1 MSTCVIE
8 LNDSGL
14 FSTVDAGL
22 YVESPGY
29 ALLNGVQIVVGKSA
43 QAAARLHPRQIN
55 NRFWQQ
61 LGMNP
66 LAEQSNLARHHADL
80 AYQHLQHIHQLAS
93 EPEQV
98 IFAVPASFE
107 REQLAVLLG
116 IAQQCPFD
124 AVGLVDLAVA
134 AAAGVELAGAGVH
147 IDMQL
152 HQAVVTSFSVS
163 DDGSVARKAAR
174 IVEGG
179 GMLALFNQF
188 SHLIADA
195 FIQQCRFDPLHDA
208 RSEQI
213 LYDALPEWL
222 QQAPEAQEFVFEIPQ
237 GNTVHKAKLP
247 RTSFLGPVRELQRR
261 MQARADELADAS
273 QCTLVT
279 QRLLGLPG
287 FTELVDHCIP
297 VPQGAVAHACWR
309 HAHLIRSN
317 DANLPFITRLP
328 ATVCRQA
335 EAQAS
340 ARPEPR
346 ATHIVVDNTAYSLDS
361 NALYLQVNGDGDLDW
376 AAHKTEA
383 AQARLLKKQGQ
394 VWLLVEPASTI
405 FVNDAEAQREQRL
418 AKGDRLSLVQGGAQA
433 YLIEVSPLHGTQ
445 T

>member
-1 MSTCVIE
+1 
-8 LNDSGL
+8 
-14 FSTVDAGL
+14 
-22 YVESPGY
+22 
-29 ALLNGVQIVVGKSA
+29 
-43 QAAARLHPRQIN
+43 
-55 NRFWQQ
+55 
-61 LGMNP
+61 
-66 LAEQSNLARHHADL
+66 
-80 AYQHLQHIHQLAS
+80 
-93 EPEQV
+93 
-98 IFAVPASFE
+98 
-107 REQLAVLLG
+107 
-116 IAQQCPFD
+116 
-124 AVGLVDLAVA
+124 
-134 AAAGVELAGAGVH
+134 
-147 IDMQL
+147 
-152 HQAVVTSFSVS
+152 
-163 DDGSVARKAAR
+163 
-174 IVEGG
+174 
-179 GMLALFNQF
+179 MLALFNQF